1 MLQPILNEFQEE
13 TVITR
18 RVLERIPADK
28 LSWKPHQKSMSLGQL
43 ALHLASVPGRLAKIL
58 QQEEFEPSPNNFQAP
73 APQNLDEVLAAFEQS
88 CKDAEECFN
97 SMSEQS
103 AQANWRLMVKGKQVF
118 SKPRIAVMRSI
129 MMNHC
134 YHHRGQLSVY
144 LRLLEVPVPIIY
156 GRSADE
162 SPFD

>member
-1 MLQPILNEFQEE
+1 
-13 TVITR
+13 
-18 RVLERIPADK
+18 
-28 LSWKPHQKSMSLGQL
+28 
-43 ALHLASVPGRLAKIL
+43 
-58 QQEEFEPSPNNFQAP
+58 
-73 APQNLDEVLAAFEQS
+73 
-88 CKDAEECFN
+88 
-97 SMSEQS
+97 MSEQS